1 MERGAQSVTMDG
13 QLFKLVWCVDS
24 WAMLMMV
31 NFNCIPG
38 IVCLLV
44 INQKAQMHL

>member
-31 NFNCIPG
+31 NSIPG
-38 IVCLLV
+38 IFCLPV

>member
-31 NFNCIPG
+31 NFNG
-38 IVCLLV
+38 IFCLPV